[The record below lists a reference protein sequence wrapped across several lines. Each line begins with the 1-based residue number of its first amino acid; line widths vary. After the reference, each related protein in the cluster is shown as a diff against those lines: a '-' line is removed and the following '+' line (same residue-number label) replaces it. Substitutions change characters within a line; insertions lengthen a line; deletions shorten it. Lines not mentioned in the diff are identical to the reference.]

1 MIVTPAPRGST
12 HGNRTTA
19 VRWGAILRSLG
30 ARVAVRERWDG
41 ERCDLLVALH
51 ARRSAASVARF
62 RRAHP
67 GRPIVVGLAGTDVY
81 PSLRRS
87 RTALRTVAAAE
98 RIVILQPL
106 ALGQIPAAHRPRA
119 RVIHQSVAPI
129 RRRPTAANAFDVCVL
144 AHLRAVKDPF
154 RAALAARLLPA
165 TSRIRVLHAGRALT
179 PEMAAR
185 AATEVARNPRYRFV
199 GELPR
204 GGALRLLATA
214 RLLVLSSRHEGG
226 ANVVS
231 EALAAGV
238 PILASRIPGN
248 MGLLGAGYPG
258 YFRTGDTRA
267 LARLLARA
275 ESEPGFLARLTEACR
290 ARGALVSPA
299 RERRAWRAL
308 LSELPNLHRQD

>member
-1 MIVTPAPRGST
+1 MTPAPRGST

-30 ARVAVRERWDG
+30 ARVAIRERWDG

-62 RRAHP
+62 RHAHAD
-67 GRPIVVGLAGTDVY
+67 RPIVVGLAGTDVY
-81 PSLRRS
+81 PNLRRS
-87 RTALRTVAAAE
+87 ATALRAVAAAD
-98 RIVILQPL
+98 RIVVLQSL
-106 ALGQIPAAHRPRA
+106 ALRQIPAAHRPRA

-129 RRRPTAANAFDVCVL
+129 RRRPRRENTFDVCVL

-154 RAALAARLLPA
+154 RAALAARQLPA

-199 GELPR
+199 GEVPR
-204 GGALRLLATA
+204 GRALRILASA
-214 RLLVLSSRHEGG
+214 RLLVISSRHEGG

-248 MGLLGAGYPG
+248 IGLLGASYPG
-258 YFRTGDTRA
+258 LFRVGDTRA

-275 ESEPGFLARLTEACR
+275 ENDPGFLTRLTRACR
-290 ARGALVSPA
+290 ARAALTSPA
-299 RERRAWRAL
+299 RERRAWRSL
-308 LSELPNLHRQD
+308 LSELSNLHRQD